1 MKKTIALLLSFYSI
15 PLLPVNIPV
24 SLINHFKKAA
34 ATYGNHLILDSAHA
48 LGHNGIA
55 KIGLLINLAETTPG
69 HGNVKFNIC
78 TLPYIKLP
86 LRIQASFPEFENN
99 RFMNS
104 VDLAGPAVG
113 LLACY
118 LQLKIAN
125 IYSEYSSKKTFF
137 QNIRDG
143 LAKPFYKGHS
153 PYLATIVVLHAVRNA
168 WEVIPGNHRSTLNRS

>member
-24 SLINHFKKAA
+24 SLIKNLKKAVSI
-34 ATYGNHLILDSAHA
+34 YGNHLILDSAHA
-48 LGHNGIA
+48 LGHNVVA
-55 KIGLLINLAETTPG
+55 KIGLMQNLPETTPG
-69 HGNVKFNIC
+69 QGYLTINIRRM
-78 TLPYIKLP
+78 PYIGLP
-86 LRIQASFPEFENN
+86 FHIQASFPEFENK

-104 VDLAGPAVG
+104 VDLAGPAIG

-125 IYSEYSSKKTFF
+125 IYSEYSCKKTFI
-137 QNIRDG
+137 QNIKDG

-153 PYLATIVVLHAVRNA
+153 ISLATIVGLHTIKNS
-168 WEVIPGNHRSTLNRS
+168 WEIIPGNHSSTLNWS